1 MTAHLQK
8 EIETLKRKFLSL
20 STLVEENVQCAVRA
34 VETRDAKLAGKV
46 IEKDMTVDHNEIEL
60 EEDVLKIL
68 ALHQPVAVDL
78 RFLVALLKINTDLE
92 RIGDLAVNIAERA
105 CFLAQQPPITAPFD
119 FSGMARKAQL
129 MLTQSLD
136 AFVNLDSK
144 SAREVLTKDDEVD
157 EINRQMYDLV
167 KAEILKHPES
177 INCLIHMLSV
187 SRHLERVADHATNI
201 AEDVVYMIEGAIV
214 RHHAEDYR
222 SQAACAPCVPEL

>member
-8 EIETLKRKFLSL
+8 EIDQLKRKFLAL
-20 STLVEENVQCAVRA
+20 STLVEESLQRAVKA
-34 VETRDAKLAGKV
+34 VETRDGKLAQAV
-46 IEKDMTVDHNEIEL
+46 IENDVIIDHQEIEV

-78 RFLVALLKINTDLE
+78 RFLVALLKTNSDLE

-105 CFLAQQPPITAPFD
+105 CFLATQPRIAAPFD
-119 FSGMARKAQL
+119 FATMARKAQA
-129 MLTQSLD
+129 MLTQALN
-136 AFVNLDSK
+136 AFVNLDAA
-144 SAREVLTKDDEVD
+144 SARDVLPKDDEVD

-167 KAEILKHPES
+167 KAEILKHPDV
-177 INCLIHMLSV
+177 INCLIHMLSI

-214 RHHAEDYR
+214 RHNAETFR
-222 SQAACAPCVPEL
+222 APGCEPGAPKA